1 MFVAVSI
8 TAYITVFTLFLTA
21 VTIGLVTDQRRIRQ
35 GEKSLRQLRRQ
46 LDNTRNDG
54 GQHRTEAETERGVL
68 R

>member
-46 LDNTRNDG
+46 LDNTQNDG
-54 GQHRTEAETERGVL
+54 GQHRTEAETEREVL